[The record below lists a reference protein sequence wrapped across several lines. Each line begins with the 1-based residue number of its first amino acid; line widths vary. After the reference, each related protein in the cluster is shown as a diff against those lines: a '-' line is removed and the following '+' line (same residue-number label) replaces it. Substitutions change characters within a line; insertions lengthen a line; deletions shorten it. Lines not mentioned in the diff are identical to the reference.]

1 MPVSTRNIVQLS
13 PLKRIQAGEKV
24 SKKSLE
30 LLCATRE
37 LLSDKS
43 RWTQWQLAKDEWG
56 HGAEVLSSEAKR
68 WCLIGAL
75 MKCQDERGIPDDD
88 YRYAVAL
95 LSKQA
100 FDRIGTFSLPI
111 FNDNSKYEDV
121 IELLDHAILECKNKL
136 CRSQ

>member
-1 MPVSTRNIVQLS
+1 M
-13 PLKRIQAGEKV
+13 

-37 LLSDKS
+37 FLSDKS
-43 RWTQWQLAKDEWG
+43 RWAQGQFAKDEWG
-56 HGAEVLSSEAKR
+56 HAVGILSSEAKC

-88 YRYAVAL
+88 YRYAVVL
-95 LSKQA
+95 LGREA
-100 FDRIGTFSLPI
+100 FDRLGTFSIPS
-111 FNDNSKYEDV
+111 FNDNSRYEDV
-121 IELLDHAILECKNKL
+121 IELLDHAIWECKNKL